1 MDRSNGAAVSDRRAA
16 YPEIGSAYAAVFQTV
31 ARSPVDCN
39 NRLLV
44 RWRHA
49 GRGAPFKRLI
59 GKGMIVG
66 SCSFHKGTNIL
77 SGIVI
82 SIVSGPP
89 TLTLLT
95 YVE

>member
-1 MDRSNGAAVSDRRAA
+1 MDRSIEAVVSDRRAA
-16 YPEIGSAYAAVFQTV
+16 CPEIGSAYAAVFQTV

-59 GKGMIVG
+59 GTGVIVG
-66 SCSFHKGTNIL
+66 NSSFHKGTNVL
-77 SGIVI
+77 SGIVT
-82 SIVSGPP
+82 SIVSESP
-89 TLTLLT
+89 T
-95 YVE
+95 